1 MNNNF
6 KLEKGMYQEPGRSFS
21 QVLEGIDPS
30 DRYVGTP
37 LEGLDAFQRQLKR
50 FDIRVKGSA
59 SDTVDKFFATSDS
72 AVLFPEYVA
81 RVVRRGMEE
90 SDVVPMI
97 TASVTKVDNEEQIG
111 NTRTKLRRRG
121 RLLVSSYDAVRAQKL
136 DLFSVTLRQIG
147 SYIAHLRLEDAV
159 DVLVNGDC
167 DSKAAEVT
175 SLNGSVFGYNT
186 LLDFWAQFDPY
197 EMNVTLASNDAALNL
212 LKMPEFQSSFS
223 GFSLQQ
229 PHCVT
234 MPFGPMLI
242 RSTAVPQNT
251 VIGIDK
257 RFALEMGQIGDV
269 TVEYNKLIDR
279 QFERAAITIISGFSK
294 IYDDA
299 SKVLN
304 TAQEKTEYDLP
315 F

>member
-21 QVLEGIDPS
+21 QVLEDIDPS
-30 DRYVGTP
+30 DRYIGTP

-111 NTRTKLRRRG
+111 STRTKLRRRG
-121 RLLVSSYDAVRAQKL
+121 RLLVSSYDTVSAQKL

-147 SYIAHLRLEDAV
+147 SYIAHPRLKDAV

-175 SLNGSVFGYNT
+175 SLNGSIFGYNT
-186 LLDFWAQFDPY
+186 LLDFWARFDPY
-197 EMNVTLASNDAALNL
+197 EMNTILVSNGVALSL
-212 LKMPEFQSSFS
+212 LKMPELQSLPV
-223 GFSLQQ
+223 GFGLQH
-229 PHCVT
+229 PCCIT
-234 MPFGPMLI
+234 MPFGSTLI
-242 RSTAVPQNT
+242 RSSAVPENT

-257 RFALEMGQIGDV
+257 RFALEMVQVGDV
-269 TVEYNKLIDR
+269 AVEYDKLIDR
-279 QFERAAITIISGFSK
+279 QFERAAITTISGFSK
-294 IYDDA
+294 IYEDA
-299 SKVLN
+299 SRVLS
-304 TAQEKTEYDLP
+304 TVQEKES
-315 F
+315 

>member
-21 QVLEGIDPS
+21 QVLEDIDPS
-30 DRYVGTP
+30 DRYIGTP

-97 TASVTKVDNEEQIG
+97 TASVTRVDDEEQVG
-111 NTRTKLRRRG
+111 NTRANLRKRG
-121 RLLVSSYDAVRAQKL
+121 RLLVSGYDAVRAQKL

-147 SYIAHLRLEDAV
+147 SYIAHTRLEDAV

-167 DSKAAEVT
+167 NSKA
-175 SLNGSVFGYNT
+175 
-186 LLDFWAQFDPY
+186 
-197 EMNVTLASNDAALNL
+197 
-212 LKMPEFQSSFS
+212 
-223 GFSLQQ
+223 
-229 PHCVT
+229 
-234 MPFGPMLI
+234 
-242 RSTAVPQNT
+242 T
-251 VIGIDK
+251 V
-257 RFALEMGQIGDV
+257 
-269 TVEYNKLIDR
+269 
-279 QFERAAITIISGFSK
+279 
-294 IYDDA
+294 
-299 SKVLN
+299 
-304 TAQEKTEYDLP
+304 
-315 F
+315 

>member
-1 MNNNF
+1 
-6 KLEKGMYQEPGRSFS
+6 MYQEPGCTFS
-21 QVLEGIDPS
+21 HVLESNDPS
-30 DRYVGTP
+30 GQYVGTSM
-37 LEGLDAFQRQLKR
+37 EGLDAFQRQLKR
-50 FDIRVKGSA
+50 FDIKVKGA
-59 SDTVDKFFATSDS
+59 QSDTVEKFFATTES

-90 SDVVPMI
+90 SDIVPMI
-97 TASVTKVDNEEQIG
+97 TASVTKVDDEEQVG
-111 NTRTKLRRRG
+111 NTRAKLRKRG
-121 RLLVSSYDAVRAQKL
+121 RLLVSSYDAVRTQKL

-147 SYIAHLRLEDAV
+147 SHIAHLRLEDTV
-159 DVLVNGDC
+159 DVLVNGGY

-197 EMNVTLASNDAALNL
+197 EMNVVLASNDAALNL
-212 LKMPEFQSSFS
+212 LKMPEFQNSFAR
-223 GFSLQQ
+223 FSLQQ

-242 RSTAVPQNT
+242 RSIAVPENT

-269 TVEYNKLIDR
+269 TVEYDRLIDR
-279 QFERAAITIISGFSK
+279 QFERTAITVISGFSK
-294 IYDDA
+294 IYEDA
-299 SKVLN
+299 SKILSIS
-304 TAQEKTEYDLP
+304 
-315 F
+315 

>member
-21 QVLEGIDPS
+21 QVLEDIDPS
-30 DRYVGTP
+30 DRYIGTP

-50 FDIRVKGSA
+50 FDIRVKGPA

-72 AVLFPEYVA
+72 AVLFPEYVT
-81 RVVRRGMEE
+81 RVVRCGMEE

-97 TASVTKVDNEEQIG
+97 TASVTKVNDEGQVG
-111 NTRTKLRRRG
+111 NTQVKLRRRG
-121 RLLVSSYDAVRAQKL
+121 RLLVSSYDTVRAQKL

-147 SYIAHLRLEDAV
+147 SYIANLRLEDAV

-167 DSKAAEVT
+167 NSKSAEVT
-175 SLNGSVFGYNT
+175 SLSGSTFGYNT

-197 EMNVTLASNDAALNL
+197 EMNTALASNNVALDL
-212 LKMPEFQSSFS
+212 LKMPEFQSPFA
-223 GFSLQQ
+223 GFSFQQ
-229 PHCVT
+229 PRCAT

-242 RSTAVPQNT
+242 RSNAVPQNT

-257 RFALEMGQIGDV
+257 RFALEMVQIGDV
-269 TVEYNKLIDR
+269 TVEYDRLIDR

-294 IYDDA
+294 IYDEA
-299 SKVLN
+299 SRILSATLQNKR
-304 TAQEKTEYDLP
+304 
-315 F
+315 

>member
-1 MNNNF
+1 MRYNSVR
-6 KLEKGMYQEPGRSFS
+6 LEKGMYQEPGHTFS
-21 QVLEGIDPS
+21 QVLESIDPS
-30 DRYVGTP
+30 EQYVGTS

-50 FDIRVKGSA
+50 FDIRVKGSMSA
-59 SDTVDKFFATSDS
+59 TVDKFFATSDS

-97 TASVTKVDNEEQIG
+97 TASVTRVDDEEQVG
-111 NTRTKLRRRG
+111 STRAKLRKRG

-147 SYIAHLRLEDAV
+147 SYIAHLRLKDAV

-167 DSKAAEVT
+167 SSKAAEVI
-175 SLNGSVFGYNT
+175 SLNGSIFGYNT

-197 EMNVTLASNDAALNL
+197 EMNIALASNDVVLDL
-212 LKMPEFQSSFS
+212 LKMPEFQGSAA
-223 GFSLQQ
+223 GFNFQQ

-242 RSTAVPQNT
+242 RSNAVPQNT

-269 TVEYNKLIDR
+269 TVEYDKLIHR
-279 QFERAAITIISGFSK
+279 QFERAAITVISGFSK
-294 IYDDA
+294 IYDEA
-299 SKVLN
+299 SRILSTTSRIFV
-304 TAQEKTEYDLP
+304 
-315 F
+315 

>member
-21 QVLEGIDPS
+21 QVLEDIDPS
-30 DRYVGTP
+30 DRYIGTP

-81 RVVRRGMEE
+81 RVVRCGMEE

-97 TASVTKVDNEEQIG
+97 TASVTKVDDEEQVR
-111 NTRTKLRRRG
+111 NTRANLRKRG
-121 RLLVSSYDAVRAQKL
+121 RLLVSSYDAVRTQKL

-147 SYIAHLRLEDAV
+147 SYIAHTRLEDAV
-159 DVLVNGDC
+159 DILVNGDC
-167 DSKAAEVT
+167 NSKAAEVA
-175 SLNGSVFGYNT
+175 SLNGRIFGYNT

-197 EMNVTLASNDAALNL
+197 EMNIALASNDVALDL
-212 LKMPEFQSSFS
+212 LKMPEFQNPSA
-223 GFSLQQ
+223 GFSFQQ

-242 RSTAVPQNT
+242 RSNAVPQNT

-257 RFALEMGQIGDV
+257 HFALEMGQVGDV
-269 TVEYNKLIDR
+269 TTEYDKLINR
-279 QFERAAITIISGFSK
+279 QFERTAITIISGFSK
-294 IYDDA
+294 IYDEA
-299 SKVLN
+299 SRVLS
-304 TAQEKTEYDLP
+304 TSLQKKR
-315 F
+315 